1 MRIRRDLIVLSFTSL
16 VASCGGNDTTA
27 PPPPDN
33 TVASVSVAPAA
44 PADLDEGA
52 TLAFAATAKNAAG
65 AVLSGKAF
73 TWQTSDASVLSLSA
87 TTGTS
92 ITATAVKAGT
102 ATVTV
107 TAESKSGTAS
117 VTIVQAPAVKVTANA
132 NFTFTPATATIHA
145 GESVEW
151 TGLNDHDVEFKTT
164 GSPQDVGFVGTGR
177 RTFPT
182 PGTYDYVCGPH
193 ESLGMTGQVV
203 VEP

>member
-1 MRIRRDLIVLSFTSL
+1 MRIPRDLIVLSFASV
-16 VASCGGNDTTA
+16 VASCGGTTEPDT
-27 PPPPDN
+27 
-33 TVASVSVAPAA
+33 TVASVSIAPAA

-52 TLAFAATAKNAAG
+52 TVVLAATAKNAAG
-65 AVLSGKAF
+65 TALSGQTF
-73 TWQTSDASVLSLSA
+73 TWQTSDASILSLSA
-87 TTGTS
+87 TTGPS
-92 ITATAVKAGT
+92 VTATAVKAGT

-107 TAESKSGTAS
+107 TAASKSGTAS
-117 VTIVQAPAVKVTANA
+117 VTIVPAAAVKVTAND

-164 GSPQDVGFVGTGR
+164 GSPQDIGFVGTGR